1 MELDVLGVSIDTD
14 ELSIDALEH
23 VVRLGLCVQGVEELR
38 FWERLL
44 CTQKWKQA
52 VSDLLAVIADTT
64 DFLQDRSIT
73 LLDRSEVMKVW
84 DKAVGNYDAAT
95 KWHRF
100 FRYGAA

>member
-1 MELDVLGVSIDTD
+1 MEQEVLGVSINTD
-14 ELSIDALEH
+14 QISIDALKH
-23 VVRLGLCVQGVEELR
+23 VVRLGLCMQGVEELR

-52 VSDLLAVIADTT
+52 VSDLLAVIADTA
-64 DFLQDRSIT
+64 DFLQDRFIT

-84 DKAVGNYDAAT
+84 DKAVGIYDAAT
-95 KWHRF
+95 RWHRF